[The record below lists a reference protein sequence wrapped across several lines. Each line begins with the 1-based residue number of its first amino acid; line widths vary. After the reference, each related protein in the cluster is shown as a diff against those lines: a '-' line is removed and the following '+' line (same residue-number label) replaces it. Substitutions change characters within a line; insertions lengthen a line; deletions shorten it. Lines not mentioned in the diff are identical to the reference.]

1 VRSLFFDDQNESKQK
16 KVQRSSRSSL
26 LLLKPQLRGKEKGE
40 RERERERNFSFF
52 FFLCDVNRPTKTM
65 NLRSVTRDF
74 RPPCC
79 FSWSSFSQKR
89 GGISPRG
96 KKREKNTRTPREF
109 THNKKKNKVFLHFNN
124 ALVVFLLL
132 LLINNKNARTC
143 RKRTSHLFV
152 KHIYARSRKRSSRA
166 RSRGRRRRRERK
178 GTNLDFYGN
187 MTH

>member
-1 VRSLFFDDQNESKQK
+1 V
-16 KVQRSSRSSL
+16 
-26 LLLKPQLRGKEKGE
+26 
-40 RERERERNFSFF
+40 
-52 FFLCDVNRPTKTM
+52 CDVNRPTKTM

-96 KKREKNTRTPREF
+96 KKREKKHPESS
-109 THNKKKNKVFLHFNN
+109 HNKKKTKFFCTLTTRSLCFINN
-124 ALVVFLLL
+124 NNN
-132 LLINNKNARTC
+132 NNKNARTC